1 MKTSNPGRAKSA
13 GHRLLPGWRSS
24 RPAQRHAW
32 LSGAR
37 RVASW
42 PAGLALLAFAADA
55 ATKAW
60 AQSALRGGHR
70 VAFAG
75 GLVRLQLV
83 VNHGASFG
91 IAARYEPLI
100 TVTSI
105 AAVLALGLWAAKS
118 SGTVRFGA
126 ALAAGGAAG
135 NLADRLTGPAWPL
148 RGGVTD
154 WLHVAFY
161 SPVFNLADLC
171 LRGGLLIAL
180 GASLWRGRSLQ
191 PADARR
197 ARSS

>member
-1 MKTSNPGRAKSA
+1 VRTSTPGGAELA
-13 GHRLLPGWRSS
+13 GRRLPQ
-24 RPAQRHAW
+24 AQRHAW

-37 RVASW
+37 RAAPW

-60 AQSALRGGHR
+60 AQSALRDGHQ

-91 IAARYEPLI
+91 IAARYGPVI
-100 TVTSI
+100 AVAST
-105 AAVLALGLWAAKS
+105 AAVLALGLWTVTS
-118 SGTVRFGA
+118 SGAVRFGA

-135 NLADRLTGPAWPL
+135 NLTDRLADPPGPL
-148 RGGVTD
+148 RGGVID

-161 SPVFNLADLC
+161 GPVFNLADLC

-180 GASLWRGRSLQ
+180 GAWLRRERSRSR
-191 PADARR
+191 PADPVADST
-197 ARSS
+197 AKPPP